1 MEDERRRQVERLYH
15 SVLEISPDQR
25 DAFLKREC
33 PEGLGTARPWESIS
47 KSSRQSKL
55 SHVRVPSRRVGHW
68 FIRHP
73 APDARKSSTVISGLL
88 VRTKPLARRTLPR
101 G

>member
-1 MEDERRRQVERLYH
+1 VEDERRRQVERLYH

-55 SHVRVPSRRVGHW
+55 SMYGSRLAGLATGSFGIRLPMHVSR
-68 FIRHP
+68 
-73 APDARKSSTVISGLL
+73 
-88 VRTKPLARRTLPR
+88 PR
-101 G
+101 LFPVCS